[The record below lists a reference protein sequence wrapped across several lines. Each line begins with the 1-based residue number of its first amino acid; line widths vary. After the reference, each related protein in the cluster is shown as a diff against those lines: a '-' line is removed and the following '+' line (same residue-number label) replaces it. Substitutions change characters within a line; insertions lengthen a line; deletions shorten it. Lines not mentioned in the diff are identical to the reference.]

1 MDNSK
6 NGKYY
11 NAIMG
16 NDRNSFKNFFERK
29 WIDYINNF
37 PTVHK
42 NATQL
47 RIGNR
52 LRPCLVCWG
61 YALSTSSCEEMDF
74 EKIIDLAIGMELIHK
89 GSIIIDDY
97 IDGDFARKGKITF
110 HKEYSS
116 NEAIIFLLFLLGKAT
131 EQLAKFVKYDQISNL
146 ICSMSEGALT
156 ELCLSNNDLF
166 ETAKIDKIV
175 RGETIALITDSL
187 LFGYEINK
195 CKKSEMNVILERIAY
210 KCAYNFQL
218 LNDLEPFSGFKEN
231 IKYKN
236 NHNFDVEKN
245 RKNIVITRLYQ
256 QCTNEDKNI
265 IITHLKDGELF
276 NILIDL
282 IEKYNLKSLII
293 KDVEK
298 SKMEINKD
306 LLGLSSL
313 INNKECLEDFLV
325 FINETINQCY
335 LRV

>member
-1 MDNSK
+1 MGNSN

-16 NDRNSFKNFFERK
+16 NDINSFKNLFERRF
-29 WIDYINNF
+29 INYINNF

-61 YALSTSSCEEMDF
+61 YALSTSSFDEMDF
-74 EKIIDLAIGMELIHK
+74 ENIIDLAIGMELIHK

-97 IDGDFARKGKITF
+97 IDDDFARRGKITF
-110 HKEYSS
+110 HKEYSP

-146 ICSMSEGALT
+146 ICSMSEGALM
-156 ELCLSNNDLF
+156 ELGLSNNDFF
-166 ETAKIDKIV
+166 ETVKVDNIV
-175 RGETIALITDSL
+175 RGETIALIKDSL

-195 CKKSEMNVILERIAY
+195 CKKSEMNAILESVAY

-218 LNDLEPFSGFKEN
+218 LNDLEPFSGFEKN
-231 IKYKN
+231 IIYKD
-236 NHNFDVEKN
+236 NHNFDIQKN

-256 QCTNEDKNI
+256 QCTDEDKNT
-265 IITHLKDGELF
+265 ITAHLKDDDLF
-276 NILIDL
+276 NILINL
-282 IEKYNLKSLII
+282 LRKYNLKSSII

-298 SKMEINKD
+298 SKIEIDKT
-306 LLGLSSL
+306 LLGLTPL
-313 INNKECLEDFLV
+313 INNKECLKDFLT